1 MFSVQCVLSF
11 QSLDVTKIVSFQAFK
26 DAWTGGRDLNLRHLP
41 VTPPP
46 PHHTSL
52 FGLPETWTQE
62 EVILYELLF
71 VTGISYF
78 HYITRV
84 VLEVSDAL
92 GVCVC
97 VRERECV

>member
-1 MFSVQCVLSF
+1 M
-11 QSLDVTKIVSFQAFK
+11 VSFQALK
-26 DAWTGGRDLNLRHLP
+26 DAWTGGRDLNMRNLP

-46 PHHTSL
+46 PHDTSL
-52 FGLPETWTQE
+52 FGLPDTWTQE

-92 GVCVC
+92 GVFYFFFYELLFVT
-97 VRERECV
+97 